1 MSPAFIQINMIY
13 ALVIWHDAAMQ
24 GIRCMK
30 PTNMAVSEEMV
41 DVLRQR
47 MFNTV
52 IANRIV
58 YIHGSNDV
66 IQWFH

>member
-1 MSPAFIQINMIY
+1 MSPAFIWINMVY

-41 DVLRQR
+41 DVLR
-47 MFNTV
+47 MFNTLS
-52 IANRIV
+52 ANKIV
-58 YIHGSNDV
+58 YIHGSNDA
-66 IQWFH
+66 IQWFIRH